1 MIHIPSVKGVSIGM
15 MLAVA
20 LVCAPGV
27 RAAASP
33 QVCTVSTACSVGEFL
48 FDDDYTPITSG
59 TCTFTSKNPDGTSYI
74 SSTPLTST
82 ADGYYAHE
90 FTTPT
95 VTGVYRS
102 QICCT
107 VGSDYMCIDK
117 SFEAR
122 ASASGLTQNEVSD
135 AVWNASRTSYTT
147 SGTFGVALQNITPA
161 ASDIASAVWNYSG
174 RTVTSFGSVI
184 TDIWAYSTRTLTG
197 ASLTSGSI
205 ATKSDVDSIQSTTS
219 TTIEVKEI
227 KEQTKQTQLLLEKQI
242 NKPVFENS
250 IEEFID
256 AQSKLKTT
264 QKKAQNLYFQSAQT
278 RAALVKLQ
286 KNWARLDREQKLE
299 AINSIAT
306 FVGEPADGSK
316 HDTLYGNAQWFIGE
330 WDFDMSKT
338 AVKNIA
344 SMYQYLHATQKQLVS
359 TNPTI
364 VYFPQRALNAQVLL
378 SLNIGEVGDD
388 GDSSTLFGEIHDRA
402 QFIAEL
408 QTRDATIQATL
419 GAWKKTARPA
429 KEATLTELTRDI
441 NILNRI
447 PQVHVQLP
455 PKISKITDKSLH
467 NQALFLNGLVTAN
480 LAYLTNKPEK
490 SFSSSWMELG
500 SIVFKTLVTN
510 PSELITQDAEV
521 KYYLPKEIKKQ
532 HVLESDE
539 GLTLKY
545 DTDKGQFYVSG
556 TYSLEPG
563 ESKIVSVRVEDIWV
577 ITDKELDSIQK
588 QATALIEPLKKTS
601 YYAQGVTLE
610 SDIQVSLD
618 KIRSRQGLAETPD
631 SKLAAYADS
640 QADLEGI
647 QRKLD
652 SLKTIVA
659 EAGSTG
665 TLFGF
670 VGATQTL
677 AVWGLIIV
685 ISTGFIFLTIYM
697 RNLSGSVKPPV
708 QEKPEP
714 KKTPKAKKPVAV
726 VASTVVA
733 SEKPAH
739 DGIAKSSPQLLMVAV
754 MIAYGAAVASAS
766 SFVTYNVVDKNASQA
781 KVLGTSSSKA
791 PQTCPV
797 DVQKP
802 LTSEEQ
808 SAIPTPSDAPLA
820 VVSPTPPLVYA
831 TVTETP
837 TGWLR
842 VRTSPSGSEVSKV
855 DVGKTF
861 PVLETAGAWMKIRID
876 DVTEGWVSA
885 KYITTAS
892 KN

>member
-1 MIHIPSVKGVSIGM
+1 MIHTNAVKGVSIGM

-20 LVCAPGV
+20 LVCATHV
-27 RAAASP
+27 QAAASP
-33 QVCTVSTACSVGEFL
+33 QVCTVSTTCSIGEFL
-48 FDDDYTPITSG
+48 FDDDYTPNTSG
-59 TCTFTSKNPDGTSYI
+59 TCTFTSKYPDGTSYLTA
-74 SSTPLTST
+74 TPLTST

-90 FTTPT
+90 FTTPST
-95 VTGVYRS
+95 TGVYRS

-107 VGSDYMCIDK
+107 VGSQYMCIDK

-122 ASASGLTQNEVSD
+122 ASTSGLTQNEVSD

-147 SGTFGVALQNITPA
+147 SGSFGAALQNITPA
-161 ASDIASAVWNYSG
+161 ASEVASAVWNYSG

-205 ATKSDVDSIQSTTS
+205 ATKSDVQTTTS
-219 TTIEVKEI
+219 GDISSADIKEI
-227 KEQTKQTQLLLEKQI
+227 KKRTKETQILLEKHV
-242 NKPVFENS
+242 NKPIFENS
-250 IEEFID
+250 IEEFND

-278 RAALVKLQ
+278 RASLLKLQ
-286 KNWARLDREQKLE
+286 KNWPRLDREQKLE
-299 AINSIAT
+299 AIQSIAM

-316 HDTLYGNAQWFIGE
+316 QDTLYGNVQWFIGE

-344 SMYQYLHATQKQLVS
+344 SIYQYLHETQKQLVS
-359 TNPTI
+359 TNPTT

-388 GDSSTLFGEIHDRA
+388 EDSTTLFGEIHDRA

-408 QTRDATIQATL
+408 QSRDERIQATL
-419 GAWKKTARPA
+419 GTWKKTARPA

-441 NILNRI
+441 RILNRI
-447 PQVHVQLP
+447 PQVSVQLP
-455 PKISKITDKSLH
+455 RKISAITDKSLH

-480 LAYLTNKPEK
+480 LAYLTHKPDK
-490 SFSSSWMELG
+490 GFSSSWMELG

-510 PSELITQDAEV
+510 PSALITQDAEV

-532 HVLESDE
+532 HVLESDD

-545 DTDKGQFYVSG
+545 DTDKGQFYVHG
-556 TYSLEPG
+556 TYSLAPG
-563 ESKIVSVRVEDIWV
+563 ESQIVSVRVEDIWV
-577 ITDKELDSIQK
+577 ISDKELDSIQK

-647 QRKLD
+647 KRKLD

-685 ISTGFIFLTIYM
+685 ICTGFIFLTIYM
-697 RNLSGSVKPPV
+697 RNLSVSVKPPV
-708 QEKPEP
+708 QEKPGP
-714 KKTPKAKKPVAV
+714 KKTTKAKKPV
-726 VASTVVA
+726 TVVA

-739 DGIAKSSPQLLMVAV
+739 DTIAKSSPQLLMVAV

-766 SFVTYNVVDKNASQA
+766 SFVTYNMVDKNVSQA
-781 KVLGTSSSKA
+781 KVLGSSSSKA
-791 PQTCPV
+791 VQTCPIQDAQPAV
-797 DVQKP
+797 KP
-802 LTSEEQ
+802 LNSLEESAKPAPSEV
-808 SAIPTPSDAPLA
+808 PLA
-820 VVSPTPPLVYA
+820 VISPTPPLVYA

-861 PVLETAGAWMKIRID
+861 PILETAGAWMKIQID
-876 DVTEGWVSA
+876 DATEGWVSS